1 MSDDDDIDA
10 SRAPLLDHLIE
21 LRKRLLIS
29 LVTLAVLFGICLYF
43 AEPIFGFLVRPL
55 VAAGQKRIFYSQ
67 LFEAFFVQLKVAFFA
82 ASVLS
87 FPIVANQLWQFVAPG
102 LYRKEKRA
110 LLPFLLATPVLFTA
124 GCAMAYYV
132 AVPAA
137 LRFLLSYQT
146 DLQTTGGGEVHQ
158 QALVMV
164 GNYLT
169 FMMQFLFGFGV
180 SFLLPILLMLLERA
194 GIVTLAQLAR
204 AWRYAILGCFA
215 IALVLAPPDAGS
227 MVMLATPLV
236 ALYFLTLGA
245 IWLTHRRRARSE
257 EAEESAD

>member
-1 MSDDDDIDA
+1 MSAEDDIDA

-29 LVTLAVLFGICLYF
+29 FATLAVLFGICLYF
-43 AEPIFGFLVRPL
+43 AEPIFGFLIEPL
-55 VAAGQKRIFYSQ
+55 AKAGEKKVYYTE

-87 FPIVANQLWQFVAPG
+87 FPVVANQLWQFIAPG

-124 GCAMAYYV
+124 GCALAYYV
-132 AVPAA
+132 AIPAA
-137 LRFLLSYQT
+137 VHFLLGYQT
-146 DLQTTGGGEVHQ
+146 KVGDMQ
-158 QALVMV
+158 QEALPRV

-169 FMMQFLFGFGV
+169 FVMQFLFGFGV
-180 SFLLPILLMLLERA
+180 SFLLPILMMLLERA
-194 GIVTLAQLAR
+194 GIVTLGQLAR
-204 AWRYAILGCFA
+204 AWRYAILGCFG

-236 ALYFLTLGA
+236 GLYFATLA
-245 IWLTHRRRARSE
+245 VIWVTHRRRSRSDDVGE
-257 EAEESAD
+257 TTA